1 MHARSHHGHHGH
13 HHSHGQQHHYVPGD
27 KDKVVLGGRAGRGG
41 DYEAY
46 NECRIQ
52 TRDFPVFIQLRGSFS
67 SKADEAG
74 HPCAGT
80 AEMFGA
86 ELVSE
91 VDYEVPPH
99 SNVAVFSWGDCELE
113 VREGGLGL
121 GGPTGTGGDTASYQR
136 HEYDNTAHMTAIINL
151 AAALH
156 AQRLVAKAN
165 KEVGPRVLIVGS
177 KSSGKTTVARI
188 LLNYAVR
195 QGWTP
200 LYVDLDD
207 TSVVCFSYVRIY
219 VRMHMRARVRM
230 CGRTRL
236 SYMTILI
243 SLTKRFGK

>member
-1 MHARSHHGHHGH
+1 
-13 HHSHGQQHHYVPGD
+13 
-27 KDKVVLGGRAGRGG
+27 
-41 DYEAY
+41 
-46 NECRIQ
+46 
-52 TRDFPVFIQLRGSFS
+52 
-67 SKADEAG
+67 
-74 HPCAGT
+74 
-80 AEMFGA
+80 MFGA